1 MEVIMNASV
10 GSNKSAVT
18 TGSALSGANAGNV
31 KRTEPRVASRIVKC
45 LIAPALVAL
54 VMLGAHWNVFGSVHE
69 VQPEAAYEDAE
80 IDYFPPAYAFRA
92 IDFDDPFNAY

>member
-1 MEVIMNASV
+1 MEIIMNMNIECNNA
-10 GSNKSAVT
+10 AVT
-18 TGSALSGANAGNV
+18 AGSALSGANAGDV
-31 KRTEPRVASRIVKC
+31 KLTEPRVTRRIVKC

-54 VMLGAHWNVFGSVHE
+54 MLLGAHWNVFGSVSE
-69 VQPEAAYEDAE
+69 VEPEAAYEDAE